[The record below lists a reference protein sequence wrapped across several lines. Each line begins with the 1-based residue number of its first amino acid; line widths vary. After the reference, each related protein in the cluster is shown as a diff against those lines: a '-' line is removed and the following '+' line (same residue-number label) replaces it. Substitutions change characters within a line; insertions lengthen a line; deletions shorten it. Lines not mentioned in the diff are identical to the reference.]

1 MPQEK
6 LSLRRAASI
15 PSGQEGLN
23 LRKAK
28 QEPMFGHAVND
39 PMRRHSPAPTKIP
52 TKKGRRKR

>member
-15 PSGQEGLN
+15 PSSPEGLN

-28 QEPMFGHAVND
+28 QEPMGGHAPND
-39 PMRRHSPAPTKIP
+39 PMRRHGSAPMKMP
-52 TKKGRRKR
+52 KPKGRRGR

>member
-15 PSGQEGLN
+15 PSSPEGLN

-28 QEPMFGHAVND
+28 QEPMGGHAPND
-39 PMRRHSPAPTKIP
+39 PMRRHSPAPVKIP
-52 TKKGRRKR
+52 RKKGRRKR